1 MTKMQKMFRRL
12 TIFVLVVL
20 AAAATAR
27 AQSDGQQNE
36 IEVRGVYSI
45 PSGDASFSTTTTHGT
60 DLSFGR
66 DFDFRNQLGFE
77 LRYTRWS
84 KNGRHKFF
92 VDYGHTDWSRDTV
105 LSRSIAFNGRI
116 YIANA
121 NLTSDF
127 KLSDFRA
134 MYSYRWGNEKFRF
147 GPMGD
152 VGVVNTHLNVNGTTT
167 SGTVDTEASTSTF
180 SATVGYD
187 LDYHPTPK
195 IAISHNLGAI
205 AFSGEHFFHTEG
217 DVKYFFAHH
226 YGVSGGYKAA
236 RYKIVDGDNFVSVRT
251 HGPFFGGVFRF

>member
-1 MTKMQKMFRRL
+1 MRKLFWRPA
-12 TIFVLVVL
+12 IFLSVVL

-27 AQSDGQQNE
+27 AQSAGGQQQNE
-36 IEVRGVYSI
+36 VEVRGVYSI
-45 PSGDASFSTTTTHGT
+45 PSGDASFSTTTTNGT
-60 DLSFGR
+60 DISFGR

-77 LRYTRWS
+77 LRYTRLS
-84 KNGRHKFF
+84 KNDRHKFL

-105 LSRSIAFNGRI
+105 LNRSIAFNGRI

-134 MYSYRWGNEKFRF
+134 MYSYRWGNEKFRI

-152 VGVVNTHLNVNGTTT
+152 IGVVTTRLNVNGTTT
-167 SGTVDTEASTSTF
+167 SGPVDTEASTSTF

-187 LDYHPTPK
+187 LDYRPTPK
-195 IAISHNLGAI
+195 LTISHNLGAI

-236 RYKIVDGDNFVSVRT
+236 RYKIVDGDNRVSVRT
-251 HGPFFGGVFRF
+251 HGPFFGGVVRF